1 MRVSVL
7 TVVLI
12 LTCAAA
18 SATAQAVIDVDGQKV
33 APPNEQDR
41 RQAQPAGQP
50 SIQPQ
55 EKSQANPP
63 TRFSFNRVESGFLR
77 LDNDSGEVAYCSAQ
91 AAGWKCQAIPIQ
103 RAADVEGAKNDV
115 TFLKG
120 LKAEIARLQEEIT
133 SLKKEVAELK
143 EPPPPRP
150 PADLTPNSDKGTD
163 VTIKLPNPEEMARAR
178 DFVESAWRRLVEMLV
193 TMQKDLMR
201 KS

>member
-7 TVVLI
+7 TLILI
-12 LTCAAA
+12 LTCAAPA
-18 SATAQAVIDVDGQKV
+18 KAQAVLDVGGQKTV
-33 APPNEQDR
+33 PPNEQDR
-41 RQAQPAGQP
+41 QQAQPAGQP
-50 SIQPQ
+50 STQPQ
-55 EKSQANPP
+55 EKPQANPP

-77 LDNDSGEVAYCSAQ
+77 LDNDSGEIAYCSAQ

-115 TFLKG
+115 AFLKG
-120 LKAEIARLQEEIT
+120 LKAELARLQEEIT

-150 PADLTPNSDKGTD
+150 PADLTPNSDKGPD
-163 VTIKLPNPEEMARAR
+163 VTIKLPSPEEMARAR

-193 TMQKDLMR
+193 SMQKDLMR

>member
-1 MRVSVL
+1 MRVLVL
-7 TVVLI
+7 TLTLL

-18 SATAQAVIDVDGQKV
+18 SAMAQAVIDGQKA

-41 RQAQPAGQP
+41 KQAQPEVQP
-50 SIQPQ
+50 SVQPQ
-55 EKSQANPP
+55 ERPPANPP

-91 AAGWKCQAIPIQ
+91 AVGWKCEALPIQ
-103 RAADVEGAKNDV
+103 RAADREAAKNDV
-115 TFLKG
+115 VFLKV
-120 LKAEIARLQEEIT
+120 LKAEIVRLQEEIT

-150 PADLTPNSDKGTD
+150 PADLTPNSDKGSD
-163 VTIKLPNPEEMARAR
+163 VTIKLPSSEEMARAR